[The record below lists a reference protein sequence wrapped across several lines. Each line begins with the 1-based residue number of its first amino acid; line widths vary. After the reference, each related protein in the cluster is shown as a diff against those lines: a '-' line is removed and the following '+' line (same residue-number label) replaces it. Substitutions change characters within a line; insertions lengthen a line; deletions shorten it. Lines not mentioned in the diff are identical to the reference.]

1 MTYST
6 RGSRAVKAAPVSG
19 NPTRVSVSKFYAK
32 LITLWVEDGSTSLQ
46 MVSHFN
52 VWISVKSAFVHR
64 TMCIELRIRG
74 QNDRNSSPVAASSI
88 QASDGDVSKSAK
100 AVNGRGMRAEGDRS
114 GKALLV

>member
-1 MTYST
+1 MSDST
-6 RGSRAVKAAPVSG
+6 
-19 NPTRVSVSKFYAK
+19 NPLTEHQIA
-32 LITLWVEDGSTSLQ
+32 DGQSLQ
-46 MVSHFN
+46 RVDIRQICLRPSYHD
-52 VWISVKSAFVHR
+52 ISIEAYGSDTHNLLPHIPQ
-64 TMCIELRIRG
+64 CIELRIRG